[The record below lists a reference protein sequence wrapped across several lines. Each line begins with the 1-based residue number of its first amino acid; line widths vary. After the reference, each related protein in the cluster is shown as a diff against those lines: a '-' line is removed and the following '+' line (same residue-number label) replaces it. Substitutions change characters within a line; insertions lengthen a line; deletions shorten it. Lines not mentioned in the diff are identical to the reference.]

1 MRAIY
6 DRYAAERRRNNEGE
20 VHFDAVAKS
29 IRDMLPKLEEK
40 APGRKVDFEVVVKD
54 GRTVLK
60 PIAK

>member
-20 VHFDAVAKS
+20 VHFETVAKS

-40 APGRKVDFEVVVKD
+40 APGRKVDFEVVIKD
-54 GRTVLK
+54 GKTVLK
-60 PIAK
+60 PVAK